1 MVQVQLYA
9 DYLDEEKHVSQNTK
23 KSYMHDVMKFCAYLK
38 KRGIEDSTKAET
50 GVLES
55 YLLLLQKNGMAA
67 SSVYRAQIAL
77 RSFYTYLYSRGK
89 IENNPVQTLELPKR
103 KKAEVEILTPRE
115 VEQLIAATEGS
126 SFKCR
131 RDNAMLEVLY
141 ATGIRVSELLG
152 LRREQLHIRE
162 CYILVESKGKTR
174 VVPLGD
180 IAASSLQ
187 RYIDL
192 AEERFG
198 EMTGNVFVNLNGGT
212 LSRQGFWKIVKQYKE
227 KVGIEKDITPHTFRH
242 SFAVHLLAGGADVGS
257 VQEMMGHKE
266 KSTTME
272 YVDIASKRLGEI
284 YKMAHP
290 RA

>member
-9 DYLDEEKHVSQNTK
+9 DYLEAEKHVSQNTK

-77 RSFYTYLYSRGK
+77 RSFYTYLYNRGK
-89 IENNPVQTLELPKR
+89 IENNPVLTLELPKR
-103 KKAEVEILTPRE
+103 EKAEVEILTPRE

-162 CYILVESKGKTR
+162 CYILAESKGEMR

-180 IAASSLQ
+180 IAAASLQ

-198 EMTGNVFVNLNGGT
+198 EIPETVFVNLNGGT

-272 YVDIASKRLGEI
+272 YVDIASKRLGEV
-284 YKMAHP
+284 YKRAHP

>member
-23 KSYMHDVMKFCAYLK
+23 KSYIHDVMKFCAYLK

-55 YLLLLQKNGMAA
+55 YLLLLQKNGMAT

-77 RSFYTYLYSRGK
+77 RSFYTYLYNRGK

-115 VEQLIAATEGS
+115 VEQIIAATEGS

-162 CYILVESKGKTR
+162 CYILVESKGKAR

-212 LSRQGFWKIVKQYKE
+212 LSRQGFWKIMKQYKE

-272 YVDIASKRLGEI
+272 YANIASKRLGEI